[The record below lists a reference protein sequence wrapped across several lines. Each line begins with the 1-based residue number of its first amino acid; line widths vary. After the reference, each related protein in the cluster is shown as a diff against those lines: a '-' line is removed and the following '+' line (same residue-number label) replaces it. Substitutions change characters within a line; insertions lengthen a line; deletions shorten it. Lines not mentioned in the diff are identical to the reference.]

1 VNRPSAREVFVLGRV
16 SLRPT
21 HGHEIMRTLRESHA
35 DLWVELSEKHVYYV
49 LRRLDEDGL
58 VTAVEER
65 DGNLP
70 ARKVYS
76 ITEAGRAALAGM
88 LNSDCTA
95 DAWAY
100 SEFDVV
106 LGMACLTDVL
116 TDDEKTALLERR
128 RTALEQRLSAISGD
142 LAESGEPDQV
152 KGFPKFMATKI
163 VGALK
168 AELTWLDG
176 IASEVATHGWQ
187 SMRPPFDEADAVRA
201 GSIGI

>member
-58 VTAVEER
+58 VTAIEER

-70 ARKVYS
+70 ARRVYS
-76 ITEAGRAALAGM
+76 ITEAGRVALAEM

-95 DAWAY
+95 DTWAY
-100 SEFDVV
+100 SDFDVV

-116 TDDEKTALLERR
+116 TDDEKTALLGRR
-128 RTALEQRLSAISGD
+128 RSALEQRLSEVAGD
-142 LAESGEPDQV
+142 LTESSEPGSV
-152 KGFPKFMATKI
+152 KGFPKFMAAKI
-163 VGALK
+163 VGALD
-168 AELTWLDG
+168 AELAWLDS

-187 SMRPPFDEADAVRA
+187 SMRPPFDETGVVRV
-201 GSIGI
+201 GTTGI

>member
-1 VNRPSAREVFVLGRV
+1 VFVLGRV

-21 HGHEIMRTLRESHA
+21 HGHEIMRTLHESHA

-58 VTAVEER
+58 VTAIEQR

-76 ITEAGRAALAGM
+76 ITEAGRAALAEM
-88 LNSDCTA
+88 LNSDCAA
-95 DAWAY
+95 DSWAY

-116 TDDEKTALLERR
+116 TDDEKTALLDRR
-128 RTALEQRLSAISGD
+128 RTALEQRLSEISGGV
-142 LAESGEPDQV
+142 AQSSEPDPVQ
-152 KGFPKFMATKI
+152 GFPKFMAAKI
-163 VGALK
+163 VGALN
-168 AELTWLDG
+168 AELAWLAS

-187 SMRPPFDEADAVRA
+187 SMHPPFDEADTVRT
-201 GSIGI
+201 GTTGI